1 MNAVGPIELVRLRV
15 RDLDAAKNFY
25 GDVLKLPLVA
35 ADAQMAI
42 FDTGQAKLVVERE
55 HSGAASAS
63 SPAVELGF
71 TVASIEAAVAAAIAA
86 DVAVLAPPAT
96 EAWGGRVAAI
106 ADPDGNRLSLI
117 QYP

>member
-1 MNAVGPIELVRLRV
+1 MSAVGPIELVRLRV
-15 RDLDAAKNFY
+15 RDLEAAKNFY
-25 GDVLKLPLVA
+25 GKLLKLPLVA

-42 FDTGQAKLVVERE
+42 FDTGQAKLVVEQ
-55 HSGAASAS
+55 GTAAPSSAI
-63 SPAVELGF
+63 ELGF
-71 TVASIEAAVAAAIAA
+71 TVASVETAVAAAIAA
-86 DVAVLAPPAT
+86 DIKILAPPAT